1 MAYAPRQSNM
11 LYESMKIQGNTII
24 MVPSETLNSMG
35 YGNLGMT
42 IGYLENV
49 KKLLVF

>member
-1 MAYAPRQSNM
+1 
-11 LYESMKIQGNTII
+11 

-35 YGNLGMT
+35 FGNLGMT

-49 KKLLVF
+49 KKASTKASSGTGVEQ